1 MELTTGLFSAYF
13 KKQISLDVLIEDIG
27 IYERGF
33 SNCLLH
39 EMVAAFDSK
48 DVERLEYLI
57 YALFLWDERVGQN
70 KFHEFEKFVDILN
83 ELLISTWHFKHEDIV
98 ILLQK
103 ICSEKSIKYLYD
115 AIELHPEYLE
125 WDDNYAFEV
134 KCVRAIYHI
143 GKEKSYL
150 YLEELCEH
158 PNAVIR
164 EMAQRQI
171 KKLQQKDRG
180 L

>member
-13 KKQISLDVLIEDIG
+13 KKQISLDVLIE
-27 IYERGF
+27 E
-33 SNCLLH
+33 
-39 EMVAAFDSK
+39 
-48 DVERLEYLI
+48 
-57 YALFLWDERVGQN
+57 
-70 KFHEFEKFVDILN
+70 
-83 ELLISTWHFKHEDIV
+83 IV
-98 ILLQK
+98 TLLQK

-115 AIELHPEYLE
+115 AIELHPQYLE

-143 GKEKSYL
+143 GKEKSFS

-164 EMAQRQI
+164 EMAQRQL
-171 KKLQQKDRG
+171 KKLQ
-180 L
+180 